1 MLILRNGMLMTMD
14 RPPFEGDIAMADG
27 KIVSVGKDLPAAEGA
42 TEIDVA
48 GCWVTPGIVD
58 AHSHIGLMETGTR
71 DRDHNEVGDPIAPSL
86 RAIDGINPQDP
97 AFELARASG
106 MTTCVACPGS
116 MNLIGGMCAAV
127 KTAGDWVGEMVI
139 DDSVAMKM
147 ALGENPKFRYTE
159 LGRSPK
165 SRMAAAGLIRDALA
179 RAGDYGRRAREANP
193 PPRDLGLEALAR
205 VVDGEIPMK
214 IHVHRADDIATAIR
228 LAEEFGL
235 TYTLDHCTEGFMIP
249 DLLRQAMTRGCRGVI
264 AGPLIGY
271 NGKREVRN
279 SLRLDYPR
287 RLWELNIPF
296 AICTD
301 YYENPVEL
309 LRTIATLSAAE
320 GLPEDVALAAI
331 TSDAARIAGL
341 GDRVGRLIP
350 GLDADVAVFSGPPI
364 SIHSKCLMTVVNGSI
379 VYEKRG

>member
-1 MLILRNGMLMTMD
+1 MAFDSVSFVNGMACAGKPALI
-14 RPPFEGDIAMADG
+14 RQAVREDI
-27 KIVSVGKDLPAAEGA
+27 PA
-42 TEIDVA
+42 
-48 GCWVTPGIVD
+48 
-58 AHSHIGLMETGTR
+58 
-71 DRDHNEVGDPIAPSL
+71 
-86 RAIDGINPQDP
+86 
-97 AFELARASG
+97 
-106 MTTCVACPGS
+106 
-116 MNLIGGMCAAV
+116 CAA
-127 KTAGDWVGEMVI
+127 
-139 DDSVAMKM
+139 
-147 ALGENPKFRYTE
+147 
-159 LGRSPK
+159 
-165 SRMAAAGLIRDALA
+165 LIR
-179 RAGDYGRRAREANP
+179 ESF
-193 PPRDLGLEALAR
+193 
-205 VVDGEIPMK
+205 
-214 IHVHRADDIATAIR
+214 ATV
-228 LAEEFGL
+228 AEEFGL

>member
-1 MLILRNGMLMTMD
+1 MLILRNGMMMTMD

-27 KIVSVGKDLPAAEGA
+27 KIVSVGKALPAAEGA

-165 SRMAAAGLIRDALA
+165 SRMAAAGLIRSP
-179 RAGDYGRRAREANP
+179 RAGGEPAAPRPGAGGAGPGGGWGGSHEDPR
-193 PPRDLGLEALAR
+193 PPRG
-205 VVDGEIPMK
+205 
-214 IHVHRADDIATAIR
+214 
-228 LAEEFGL
+228 
-235 TYTLDHCTEGFMIP
+235 
-249 DLLRQAMTRGCRGVI
+249 
-264 AGPLIGY
+264 
-271 NGKREVRN
+271 
-279 SLRLDYPR
+279 
-287 RLWELNIPF
+287 
-296 AICTD
+296 
-301 YYENPVEL
+301 
-309 LRTIATLSAAE
+309 
-320 GLPEDVALAAI
+320 
-331 TSDAARIAGL
+331 
-341 GDRVGRLIP
+341 
-350 GLDADVAVFSGPPI
+350 
-364 SIHSKCLMTVVNGSI
+364 
-379 VYEKRG
+379 